1 MTLASITRALR
12 RDANRNSTPVKSI
25 NVHRWSD
32 HPCADRLKYIA
43 QLVGLPPTHFK
54 LLYQDLVDN
63 LADHIL
69 SCTAARDHS
78 DHLDHVLYVSERAL
92 TIRQCYLLPENTP
105 PEEIA
110 RRSDHWTYG
119 VFLAAVLHDLRS
131 LSAASSESSSVDLE
145 VLARSLVPDI
155 GLQWLSSEPDLVAS
169 WLAVVDGDM
178 VRAGV
183 LGAIIGQVVEP
194 VADKDASH
202 RAEDDDLFTTGE
214 RTEMDKPAAAFDLA
228 TGIGELV
235 VNGRLKINVAEEAWV
250 TETDLWISLK
260 GGLDVIRQWVAE
272 NTANFPLKN
281 NELLDLFLESKI
293 CKVHPQK
300 QQAVWPMCVKQ
311 GLEQKKTLL
320 VRMPIEIIWP
330 NPSDYPPLFE
340 GQITSR
346 KQASAALSGEQAR
359 LPFA

>member
-1 MTLASITRALR
+1 MTLASITQALR
-12 RDANRNSTPVKSI
+12 RDAHRNSTSFKSI
-25 NVHRWSD
+25 NVRRRAD
-32 HPCADRLKYIA
+32 YPCANRLKYIA

-63 LADHIL
+63 LAGHIL
-69 SCTAARDHS
+69 SCTTACDHS
-78 DHLDHVLYVSERAL
+78 DHLDHLLYVSERAL

-119 VFLAAVLHDLRS
+119 VFLAALFHDLRS
-131 LSAASSESSSVDLE
+131 LAAASSESSSVDLE
-145 VLARSLVPDI
+145 ALAQSLVPDI
-155 GLQWLSSEPDLVAS
+155 GLQWLSSEPDLVTS
-169 WLAVVDGDM
+169 WLAVVDGDL

-183 LGAIIGQVVEP
+183 LGAIVGQVVESM
-194 VADKDASH
+194 ADKDVSH
-202 RAEDDDLFTTGE
+202 RAGDDDLFTTGE
-214 RTEMDKPAAAFDLA
+214 KTEMDKSSAALDLA
-228 TGIGELV
+228 KGIGELV
-235 VNGRLKINVAEEAWV
+235 VSGRLKINVAEEAWV
-250 TETDLWISLK
+250 TATDLWISLR

-272 NTANFPLKN
+272 NTASFPLKN
-281 NELLDLFLESKI
+281 NELLDLFQESKI

-311 GLEQKKTLL
+311 GLEQKKILL

-330 NPSDYPPLFE
+330 DPSDYPPLFE

-346 KQASAALSGEQAR
+346 KQTSAALSGDQAR

>member
-1 MTLASITRALR
+1 MTLASITQALR
-12 RDANRNSTPVKSI
+12 RDANRNSTSIKKI
-25 NVHRWSD
+25 NVRRRSV
-32 HPCADRLKYIA
+32 HPSADRLKHIA

-63 LADHIL
+63 LAGHIL
-69 SCTAARDHS
+69 SSTMACDHS
-78 DHLDHVLYVSERAL
+78 DHLDHLLYVSERAL

-119 VFLAAVLHDLRS
+119 VFLAAFFHDLRR
-131 LSAASSESSSVDLE
+131 LGAASSESSSVDLE
-145 VLARSLVPDI
+145 ALARSLVPDI
-155 GLQWLSSEPDLVAS
+155 GLQWLSSEPDLVTS

-183 LGAIIGQVVEP
+183 LGAIVRQIVEP
-194 VADKDASH
+194 MADKDVSH
-202 RAEDDDLFTTGE
+202 RAGGVTTGE
-214 RTEMDKPAAAFDLA
+214 KTEMDKSSAALDLA

-235 VNGRLKINVAEEAWV
+235 VSGRLKINVAEEAWV
-250 TETDLWISLK
+250 TETDLWISLNE
-260 GGLDVIRQWVAE
+260 GLDVIRQWVAE
-272 NTANFPLKN
+272 NTASFPLKN
-281 NELLDLFLESKI
+281 NELLDLFQESKI
-293 CKVHPQK
+293 CKVHPQR

-311 GLEQKKTLL
+311 GLKLKKILL
-320 VRMPIEIIWP
+320 VRLPIEIIWP

-346 KQASAALSGEQAR
+346 KQTSAALSGKQAR